1 MIRRIAFAI
10 VFWAAAFTALA
21 QDNLSATRDTPRTT
35 AAGVT
40 FTAPKDWSV
49 APRGN
54 AVLLE
59 SPEGDSHMA
68 IVDVEAAESAAAAVA
83 AWAAYRGVSRF
94 PVKVSARQA
103 ARNGW
108 EERHLIQYETSAND
122 RATVFAIAS
131 RVGAA
136 WTVVIIDASDATFE
150 KRGSQF
156 RLVTNSLRP
165 KGYTRE
171 TFAGKKAHPLDAK
184 RLAILKTFVDH
195 GMKLLD
201 IPGVGLAFI
210 DGGRIVWEGGLGVK
224 ELGKRDPID
233 KDTLFIAASN
243 TKSLTT
249 LLLAEL
255 VDEKKMRWDD
265 RVVDVYPQFKLG
277 DAGTTSQVL
286 VKHLICACTGMPRQD
301 YEWIFTWARSSPD
314 SNMALLGTMQPTS
327 GFGQLFQYSNLM
339 ASAAGFI
346 GGRIVEPNMELGA
359 AYDEAMRR
367 KVFVPLGMKNTTFDF
382 KPVLKGNYARP
393 HGRSVDS
400 EMKVIAMDM
409 NYAVVPARPAGG
421 VWTSAHDLALYV
433 QMELARGKLPNG
445 KQLVSEEN
453 LLARRT
459 PQVAVS
465 EDVAYG
471 MGLFNDTQWGTP
483 VISHGGD
490 LFGYHSNMYWLPEHN
505 VGLVILTNGDGGQLL
520 RGPLLRRTLEVL
532 FDGKPEAEATVT
544 TAAATQKAQ
553 EKKERERLLIPADA
567 SQVEKLAQRYN
578 SAELGTVNVKKSGS
592 DVVFDFGAW
601 KSPVASRKNDDGTTS
616 FVTIDPAISGLEFVV
631 GERVGKR
638 VLITRDAQHEYIFK
652 DSSDRSAASY

>member
-1 MIRRIAFAI
+1 LVLAPAFA
-10 VFWAAAFTALA
+10 
-21 QDNLSATRDTPRTT
+21 DNLAATRDTPQTT

-40 FTAPKDWSV
+40 FPAPKDWSV
-49 APRGN
+49 ATKDN
-54 AVLLE
+54 TVVLAA
-59 SPEGDSHMA
+59 PEGDSRMA
-68 IVDVEAAESAAAAVA
+68 IVDVEAADSAAAAVA
-83 AWAAYRGVSRF
+83 AWNAYRGGARF
-94 PVKVSARQA
+94 PVKVSNKQA

-108 EERHLIQYETSAND
+108 EERHFIQYESSAND

-136 WTVVIIDASDATFE
+136 WNVVVIDASNMTFE
-150 KRGSQF
+150 KRASQV

-171 TFAGKKAHPLDAK
+171 TFAGKKAHPLDAE

-195 GMKLLD
+195 GMKALD

-210 DGGRIVWEGGLGVK
+210 DGGKVVWEGGLGVK
-224 ELGKRDPID
+224 ELGKPAPVD

-255 VDEKKMRWDD
+255 VDEKKLRWDD
-265 RVVDVYPQFKLG
+265 RVVDIYPAFKLG
-277 DAGTTSQVL
+277 DAATTRQVL
-286 VKHLICACTGMPRQD
+286 VKHLICACTGLPRQD
-301 YEWIFTWARSSPD
+301 YEWLFTWARSSPD
-314 SNMALLGTMQPTS
+314 SNMALLGTMPPTS

-346 GGRIVEPNMELGA
+346 GGRIVEPRMELGA
-359 AYDEAMRR
+359 AYDKAMQRR
-367 KVFVPLGMKNTTFDF
+367 VFDPLGMKNTTFDF
-382 KPVLKGNYARP
+382 KPVLRGNYARP

-453 LLARRT
+453 LVARRA

-465 EDVAYG
+465 EDIAYG
-471 MGLFNDTQWGTP
+471 MGLFNDTQWGIP
-483 VISHGGD
+483 IISHGGD
-490 LFGYHSNMYWLPEHN
+490 LFGYHSNMYWLPDHG
-505 VGLVILTNGDGGQLL
+505 VGLVILTNADGGQLL

-532 FDGKPEAEATVT
+532 FDGRPEAEATVV
-544 TAAATQKAQ
+544 ASAATQKAQ
-553 EKKERERLLIPADA
+553 EKKERERLVIPADA
-567 SQVEKLAQRYN
+567 AYVEKLATRYN
-578 SAELGTVNVKKSGS
+578 SSELGTINVTKRGTE
-592 DVVFDFGAW
+592 VVFDFGAW
-601 KSPVASRKNDDGTTS
+601 KSPVASRKNDDGTMS
-616 FVTIDPAISGLEFVV
+616 FVTVDPAITGLEFVV
-631 GERVGKR
+631 AERVGKR

-652 DSSDRSAASY
+652 DSSDRGAVSY